1 MFCRRTGND
10 GWCVIHIRYS
20 FFLMLTALLM
30 LAMPVRADGGDANP
44 VRPENLMAIG
54 AGTIKEILKSDMIM
68 LDDGTRYSLDNILVP
83 MKDAPVTDE
92 LKHEF
97 LNKKVTVYTY
107 HDSNG
112 NLDRYGVPLVHVV
125 TDKGVWV
132 QQELISKGL
141 VWAYPSTQSNT
152 QPATQSDAQS
162 SQVTS
167 QQIMGVL
174 KQIEEK
180 ARKQRKGFWAD
191 PAYAVKTPD
200 TVKDFENSYQIV
212 EGKILSV
219 YVKPHSGTVFFNFG
233 DDWKKDFS
241 VRVALRKV
249 SLLGL
254 VPDPDLHGK
263 SPKIIF
269 DENSDPLHWKDR
281 IVRVRGW
288 VLGGSSPV
296 IDLTDKEQIDFI
308 PQSRK

>member
-1 MFCRRTGND
+1 MINVRSSCLLT
-10 GWCVIHIRYS
+10 
-20 FFLMLTALLM
+20 LTALLM
-30 LAMPVRADGGDANP
+30 LAMPVRADDGDTDP
-44 VRPENLMAIG
+44 VRPKDLMVIG
-54 AGTIKEILKSDMIM
+54 TGTVKEILKSDMIM
-68 LDDGTRYSLDNILVP
+68 LDDDTRYRLDNILVP

-92 LKHEF
+92 LKREF

-125 TDKGVWV
+125 TDKDVWV

-152 QPATQSDAQS
+152 QPAMQSDAQS
-162 SQVTS
+162 RQDTS
-167 QQIMGVL
+167 HKIMVVL
-174 KQIEEK
+174 KQVEEK
-180 ARKQRKGFWAD
+180 ARTQRKGFWAD

-200 TVKDFENSYQIV
+200 TVKRFESSYQIV

-219 YVKPHSGTVFFNFG
+219 YVKPRSGTVFFNFG
-233 DDWKKDFS
+233 GDWKKDFS
-241 VRVALRKV
+241 VRIALRKI

-254 VPDPDLHGK
+254 VPDPEPHGK

-269 DENSDPLHWKDR
+269 EQNSDPLKWKDR

-288 VLGGSSPV
+288 VLGGSGGPV

-308 PQSRK
+308 SQARR